1 MTRTQLYLPEDHYE
15 ELKQLA
21 FSRKITFASL
31 VRSYIEEKL
40 AQEKLKKQKAR
51 KANPLQIL
59 KKSLAVIDSL
69 KEKAVVRDGSIHH
82 DRYLY

>member
-1 MTRTQLYLPEDHYE
+1 MTRTQLYLPEDRYE

-21 FSRKITFASL
+21 VSRKITFASL

-51 KANPLQIL
+51 KVNPLQIL
-59 KKSLAVIDSL
+59 KKSLAAIDSL
-69 KEKAVVRDGSIHH
+69 KEKGVVRDGSIYH